1 MQIITISCEK
11 KSGDLAAFFSSHLKS
26 HSRKISVLG
35 LNLSLSLS
43 LSFGSTHVQAQSQ
56 ANEHESIA
64 VLQQQAKHLQLAK
77 APTWTALLHV
87 NDNKTNINSPKFLLS
102 SANFS
107 LENELNLSIEA
118 LFGNDKENLCRF
130 PARYLWLSRELKQT
144 AQPLDHCKELQE
156 FRNKAP
162 ADKISLSFAS
172 ENLSQ
177 PSSMMGH
184 VFLKLEGK
192 NNRNEQVE
200 HAISF
205 FTDTATINL
214 PKLFFDSLV
223 IGKKGYFSL
232 APYQEK
238 IRLYSSEE
246 QRSVWEYDLN
256 LQAWQ
261 RELIHNHLIE
271 LKQSDLTY
279 FFQKYNCATVID
291 FILSVAAASPASDS
305 LWLTP
310 KDVVKR
316 ANEQH
321 LISESKLISPNR
333 WIIRALSE
341 QLSSQELEQIH
352 SYVIEQKDI
361 RELNFTEDKNG
372 FAKLELSKAYYRY
385 LVETD
390 ELKVSE
396 KNSNPEYLETITA
409 QHFSHLKMS
418 PSQQKN
424 PLFAPQDSQ
433 VLFGLSKQGKDSF
446 ARFTFTPVSHH
457 LEDDNSQYFSENG
470 LAIFEFSLL
479 KNLRNRQISLDQ
491 FTLYAASSIFPHDKL
506 TKGISGQIKIGVEP
520 QLDQQFHFRK
530 TPFIDGA
537 LGYTK
542 RLAKDFDVYGLMGL
556 GLGYRNQHTQLYLS
570 PELGV
575 IIREVFNMKSIIS
588 LKKTQ
593 PLLDE
598 KNSNLKLQW
607 MQSKYFDHQN
617 YSLHFQFTQFN
628 QNQAR
633 QRQVELSIK
642 KIF

>member
-11 KSGDLAAFFSSHLKS
+11 KSGDLAAFFSSHFKS
-26 HSRKISVLG
+26 HSRKISALG
-35 LNLSLSLS
+35 ILLSCLCLPA
-43 LSFGSTHVQAQSQ
+43 QAQTP
-56 ANEHESIA
+56 ANIA
-64 VLQQQAKHLQLAK
+64 ALQQQAKHLQLAD
-77 APTWTALLHV
+77 APTWKALLHV
-87 NDNKTNINSPKFLLS
+87 SDNKPHIQSPKFLLS
-102 SANFS
+102 APDFS
-107 LENELNLSIEA
+107 LENELNLSIAA
-118 LFGNDKENLCRF
+118 LFSNNQDNLCRF
-130 PARYLWLSRELKQT
+130 PARYVWLSRELKQT
-144 AQPLDHCKELQE
+144 AQALDHCLELQE

-192 NNRNEQVE
+192 NERNVDVE

-246 QRSVWEYDLN
+246 QRSVWEYQLN

-261 RELIHNHLIE
+261 RELIHNHLME

-291 FILSVAAASPASDS
+291 FILSVAATSPASDS

-310 KDVVKR
+310 KDVIKR

-341 QLSSQELEQIH
+341 QLSSQEQEQVR
-352 SYVIEQKDI
+352 SYVQAEKDM
-361 RELNFTEDKNG
+361 RELNLTEDKNG

-385 LVETD
+385 LVETG
-390 ELKVSE
+390 ELKIHAQN
-396 KNSNPEYLETITA
+396 KNPEYLDALTT
-409 QHFSHLKMS
+409 QHFSHLKLS

-424 PLFAPQDSQ
+424 PLFSPQDSQ
-433 VLFGLSKQGKDSF
+433 VLFGISKQGKDSF

-491 FTLYAASSIFPHDKL
+491 FTLYAARSIFPHEQL

-520 QLDQQFHFRK
+520 QLDQQFRFRK
-530 TPFIDGA
+530 TPYIDGA

-588 LKKTQ
+588 LQKTQ
-593 PLLDE
+593 QLLDE
-598 KNSNLKLQW
+598 KNSNLKFQW
-607 MQSKYFDHQN
+607 TQSKYFGHQN
-617 YSLHFQFTQFN
+617 YSLHFQFTQFK
-628 QNQAR
+628 QAR
-633 QRQVELSIK
+633 AQQRHAELSIK